1 MCEDLARRQVVGSL
15 QRSRFVNFMTG
26 RGRKNKLAME
36 SLVLENRQMGK
47 ISPYLLGHFIFVD
60 FIKQKKDVS
69 FVCFISR
76 KSQGTVTPFTYIYK
90 IFFMIMFSEAI

>member
-15 QRSRFVNFMTG
+15 QRSRFVSFMTG

-60 FIKQKKDVS
+60 FIMQKKKMTPS
-69 FVCFISR
+69 FASLVEIV
-76 KSQGTVTPFTYIYK
+76 KK
-90 IFFMIMFSEAI
+90 L